1 MDPKYKNLLKAANE
15 VREHAYAPYSNYRV
29 GCAILLSD
37 GSIVKG
43 INVENASFGA
53 TICAERTAMGAIV
66 TAGKQKNIEAL
77 AVITS
82 SSPPASPCG
91 LCRQYLSE
99 FLAPT
104 TPIILGNEQGES
116 ISTNLLEL
124 LPLAFDSS
132 FLRK

>member
-1 MDPKYKNLLKAANE
+1 MGHQFKELLQTADMARKN
-15 VREHAYAPYSNYRV
+15 AYAPYSNYRV
-29 GCAILLSD
+29 GCAVLLDD
-37 GSIVKG
+37 GSIIQG

-53 TICAERTAMGAIV
+53 TICAERTAMGTII
-66 TAGKQKNIEAL
+66 TAGKQKNIVAL
-77 AVITS
+77 AVVTS

-116 ISTNLLEL
+116 VTTNLSEL